1 MDLDTSWMRLPV
13 RQEVRFSCVGSP
25 TVEAAIQVSFDDG
38 LCDAGEARD
47 RSICFDVVQQL
58 ESVRQA
64 VSLICRVKLM
74 EIPASGEVSLWFGQT
89 VCLILHG
96 MEVVAGLALIME
108 LVGSPR
114 KRCLHSTPLP
124 PETGQCGR
132 IGFCRIASRYQS
144 HSVRPV

>member
-64 VSLICRVKLM
+64 VSLICRVKSM
-74 EIPASGEVSLWFGQT
+74 EIPASGEGKLVVWANCLLDTSWNGSGRRTCADHGASGVSTQND
-89 VCLILHG
+89 
-96 MEVVAGLALIME
+96 A
-108 LVGSPR
+108 
-114 KRCLHSTPLP
+114 STPLH
-124 PETGQCGR
+124 
-132 IGFCRIASRYQS
+132 SRLKQDS
-144 HSVRPV
+144 AEESDSAE